1 MRGRQKGKRR
11 QKREEFHI
19 DLWQPRTSVGKD
31 VKEGK
36 ITEISQILRTGKP
49 IKEREIVSALV
60 PNLQEEILEVNLVQ
74 RMHKSGRRVKY
85 RVAVVVGNR
94 DGIVGVGHAS
104 ARDIGSS
111 IRKAVTAAQLN
122 VIEVARGCGS
132 WECGCGRNHS
142 VPFEVTGKSGSV
154 KIILKPAP
162 RGLGLASAGIPR
174 TILRMA
180 GIQDAWTR
188 TEGETRTTL
197 NFSLSVMDAMK
208 QTTKVALSD
217 KYRGRVTIGKAGDVS
232 G

>member
-1 MRGRQKGKRR
+1 MRR
-11 QKREEFHI
+11 QRAEEFNIEH
-19 DLWQPRTSVGKD
+19 WQPRTSLGRQ

-36 ITEISQILRTGKP
+36 ITDISQILRAGKP
-49 IKEREIVSALV
+49 IKESEIVDALV
-60 PNLQEEILEVNLVQ
+60 PNIQEEILEVTLVQ

-85 RVAVVVGNR
+85 RVVAVVGNR

-111 IRKAVTAAQLN
+111 IKKAVNVAKLN

-132 WECGCGRNHS
+132 WECGCGRSHS
-142 VPFEVTGKSGSV
+142 VPFEVSGKSGSV
-154 KIILKPAP
+154 KVFIKPAP
-162 RGLGLASAGIPR
+162 RGLGLASAEIPK

-180 GIQDAWTR
+180 GILDAWTR

-197 NFSLSVMDAMK
+197 NLSMAVMEALK
-208 QTTKVALSD
+208 QTTKVVMSD
-217 KYRGRVTIGKAGDVS
+217 RYRERVVLGKAGVVS

>member
-1 MRGRQKGKRR
+1 MRGRGKRQHR
-11 QKREEFHI
+11 REEFNME
-19 DLWQPRTSVGKD
+19 LWQPRTSVGKE

-36 ITEISQILRTGKP
+36 IKEISQILRTGKP

-85 RVAVVVGNR
+85 RVAAVVGNK
-94 DGIVGVGHAS
+94 DGIVGVGHGS

-111 IRKAVTAAQLN
+111 IKKAVTVAQLN

-154 KIILKPAP
+154 KIILKPSP

-188 TEGETRTTL
+188 TEGKTRTTL
-197 NFSLSVMDAMK
+197 NFSLAVMDALK
-208 QTTKVALSD
+208 QTTKVAMSD
-217 KYRGRVTIGKAGDVS
+217 RYRERVIIGKAGDVS

>member
-1 MRGRQKGKRR
+1 MRR
-11 QKREEFHI
+11 QRAEEFNI
-19 DLWQPRTSVGKD
+19 EQWQPRSSLGRL

-36 ITEISQILRTGKP
+36 ITDISQILRAGKP
-49 IKEREIVSALV
+49 IKESEIVDALV
-60 PNLQEEILEVNLVQ
+60 PNIQEEILEVTLVQ

-85 RVAVVVGNR
+85 RVVAVVGNR

-111 IRKAVTAAQLN
+111 IKKAVNVAKLN

-132 WECGCGRNHS
+132 WECGCGRSHS
-142 VPFEVTGKSGSV
+142 VPFEVSGKSGSV
-154 KIILKPAP
+154 KVFIKPAP
-162 RGLGLASAGIPR
+162 RGLGLASAEIPR

-180 GIQDAWTR
+180 GILDAWTR

-197 NFSLSVMDAMK
+197 NFSMAVMDALK
-208 QTTKVALSD
+208 QTTRVVMSDRYRERVAL
-217 KYRGRVTIGKAGDVS
+217 GKVGVVS

>member
-1 MRGRQKGKRR
+1 MRQ
-11 QKREEFHI
+11 REAFDIER
-19 DLWQPRTSVGKD
+19 WQPRTSLGRL

-36 ITEISQILRTGKP
+36 ITDISQILRAGKP
-49 IKEREIVSALV
+49 IKESEIVDALV
-60 PNLQEEILEVNLVQ
+60 PSIQEDILEVTLVQ

-85 RVAVVVGNR
+85 RVVAVVGNK
-94 DGIVGVGHAS
+94 DGVVGVGHAS

-111 IRKAVTAAQLN
+111 IKKAVKVAKLN

-132 WECGCGRNHS
+132 WECGCGRSHS
-142 VPFEVTGKSGSV
+142 VPFEVSGKSGSV
-154 KIILKPAP
+154 KVFIKPAP
-162 RGLGLASAGIPR
+162 RGLGLASAEIPK

-197 NFSLSVMDAMK
+197 NFSMAVMNALK
-208 QTTKVALSD
+208 QTTKVVMSDRYRERVAL
-217 KYRGRVTIGKAGDVS
+217 GKTGVVS

>member
-1 MRGRQKGKRR
+1 MRRR
-11 QKREEFHI
+11 QHKREEFNI

-36 ITEISQILRTGKP
+36 IKEISQLLRTGKP

-60 PNLQEEILEVNLVQ
+60 PNIQEEILEVNLVQ

-111 IRKAVTAAQLN
+111 IRKAVTVAQLN

-154 KIILKPAP
+154 KIMLKPAP

-174 TILRMA
+174 TILKMA

-188 TEGETRTTL
+188 TEGKTRTTL
-197 NFSLSVMDAMK
+197 NFSLAVMDALK
-208 QTTKVALSD
+208 QTTKVAMSD
-217 KYRGRVTIGKAGDVS
+217 KYRERVAIGKAGDIS

>member
-1 MRGRQKGKRR
+1 MRGRRQRR
-11 QKREEFHI
+11 HKPEEFNI
-19 DLWQPRTSVGKD
+19 ELWQPCTSVGKE
-31 VKEGK
+31 VKEGRIK
-36 ITEISQILRTGKP
+36 DISQILRTGKP

-60 PNLQEEILEVNLVQ
+60 PSLQEEILEVNLVQ

-85 RVAVVVGNR
+85 RVAAVVGNR
-94 DGIVGVGHAS
+94 DGIVGVGHGS

-111 IRKAVTAAQLN
+111 IKKAVTAASLN

-132 WECGCGRNHS
+132 WECGCGRSHS

-154 KIILKPAP
+154 KVILKPSP

-174 TILRMA
+174 TILSMA

-188 TEGETRTTL
+188 TEGKTRTTL
-197 NFSLSVMDAMK
+197 NFSLAVMDALK
-208 QTTKVALSD
+208 QTTKIAISD
-217 KYRGRVTIGKAGDVS
+217 RYRERVTIGKAGDVV

>member
-1 MRGRQKGKRR
+1 MGRMQKRR
-11 QKREEFHI
+11 HKPEEFNI
-19 DLWQPRTSVGKD
+19 ELWQPRTSVGKD

-36 ITEISQILRTGKP
+36 VKEISQILRTGKP

-85 RVAVVVGNR
+85 RVAAVVGNR
-94 DGIVGVGHAS
+94 DGIVGVGHGS
-104 ARDIGSS
+104 SRDIGSS
-111 IRKAVTAAQLN
+111 IKKAVTVASLN

-132 WECGCGRNHS
+132 WECSCGRSHS

-154 KIILKPAP
+154 KVIIKPSP

-188 TEGETRTTL
+188 TEGKTRTTL
-197 NFSLSVMDAMK
+197 NFSLAVMDALK
-208 QTTKVALSD
+208 QTTKVAMSD
-217 KYRGRVTIGKAGDVS
+217 RYRERVTIGKAGDVS